1 MVEVHVSTAKCVCW
15 TDQKLYLFQVTDTLA
30 QSRAWATVS
39 VPSAGVPN
47 IVTIAT
53 LTKQVSHKFLLAF
66 PLELLNW
73 NIHSLIT

>member
-1 MVEVHVSTAKCVCW
+1 M
-15 TDQKLYLFQVTDTLA
+15 TDTLA

-53 LTKQVSHKFLLAF
+53 LTKQVSRIIYSTNWAF
-66 PLELLNW
+66 PKKIISDSVSHW
-73 NIHSLIT
+73 FHSTDQADVGQR

>member
-1 MVEVHVSTAKCVCW
+1 M
-15 TDQKLYLFQVTDTLA
+15 TDTLA

-53 LTKQVSHKFLLAF
+53 LTKQVPHNLYIYLEYFLF
-66 PLELLNW
+66 ESFCTLEDNLNGV
-73 NIHSLIT
+73 IP